1 MSNLQVNRD
10 SKKLIIISPLDG
22 DEPYEG
28 SYTVAIAPYGV
39 QPDTFVEPQVDGED
53 TGIFIGPTTD
63 NVFELGQLLQAWWL
77 PTGITEVDYTDVLPL
92 VEIT

>member
-10 SKKLIIISPLDG
+10 SKKLIIISPLDDG
-22 DEPYEG
+22 EPYEG
-28 SYTVAIAPYGV
+28 AYTVAIAPYGV
-39 QPDTFVEPQVDGED
+39 QPTAFVDPQVDGED
-53 TGIFIGPTTD
+53 SGIFIGPDTG
-63 NVFELGQLLQAWWL
+63 NVFELGQILQAWWL